1 MVFFCFFVDGMG
13 VTTKMAATGGWDGED
28 DKWDQILWF
37 CIQHY
42 FSLLPY
48 ILERERERRKVGVSF
63 LKRKVAVLDKLLING
78 VMAHGSWS
86 WSRWNRGGVEGPRK
100 TMTTAIVPQ
109 YHSNFELSNSN
120 SNSPL
125 KCFYK

>member
-42 FSLLPY
+42 SSLLPY
-48 ILERERERRKVGVSF
+48 ILEREREKEGWDVVSQKKGCCVG
-63 LKRKVAVLDKLLING
+63 
-78 VMAHGSWS
+78 
-86 WSRWNRGGVEGPRK
+86 
-100 TMTTAIVPQ
+100 
-109 YHSNFELSNSN
+109 
-120 SNSPL
+120 
-125 KCFYK
+125 